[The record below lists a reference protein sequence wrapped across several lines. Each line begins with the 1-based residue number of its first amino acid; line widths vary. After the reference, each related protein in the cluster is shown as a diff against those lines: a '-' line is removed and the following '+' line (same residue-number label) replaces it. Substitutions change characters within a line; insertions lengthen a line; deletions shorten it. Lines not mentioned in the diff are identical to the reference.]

1 MKSLKCD
8 KCCGKVACSS
18 CRRHMTPHWR
28 FLTITKQKQPKLG
41 WMRFS
46 VATLESVHPQ
56 LQPTQVTVFFMRK
69 HDGSPSF
76 WCRTETDWQLQ
87 TLYRGKACQP
97 ENFFFT
103 LSFYHIS
110 ELFIASVH
118 HPALTKLTFKILC
131 LSHHCLIVCLLHRHC
146 MKTVLW
152 QNFTPRCKSLSNIVC
167 FHLSLLCELCTVPQL
182 PYQKWVGMDE
192 IFDFC

>member
-1 MKSLKCD
+1 MKWNVKSSINVAGRRPALHAAITWHHIDVFWPQQSRSNLNSAEGGSLLQHWNQCIHSSD
-8 KCCGKVACSS
+8 KH
-18 CRRHMTPHWR
+18 RWR
-28 FLTITKQKQPKLG
+28 C
-41 WMRFS
+41 FS
-46 VATLESVHPQ
+46 LESMMDHRPFGVV
-56 LQPTQVTVFFMRK
+56 LKLTDSCK
-69 HDGSPSF
+69 H
-76 WCRTETDWQLQ
+76 CTEGKRVNLKTSSL
-87 TLYRGKACQP
+87 LY
-97 ENFFFT
+97 
-103 LSFYHIS
+103 LIS

-118 HPALTKLTFKILC
+118 HPALIKLTFKILC

-182 PYQKWVGMDE
+182 PYQKWVEMDE